1 MGNGKC
7 LHISHTGYA
16 FLPSFCAKRYLY
28 LKKILFVPKITKNP
42 FSISKFPEDNNVI
55 VELMSDYCL
64 VNDKDTR
71 NMQLRG
77 TFKDGLHQLQ
87 APIDGLNLFIT
98 PVHFSCHL
106 CLLINFVMY
115 ANISNCTFDK
125 SSIGFT
131 SIISV
136 NNSILSVFSLPC
148 TILNINKVNVSI
160 RHRRLGHPCVKTLK
174 NIFTKLKYIVN
185 FANFTFCKDCQYG
198 KHHQSHFTLSN
209 SRAIQ
214 PLNSFIVTCKVQHL

>member
-7 LHISHTGYA
+7 LHISHTGCA

-98 PVHFSCHL
+98 PVHFHV
-106 CLLINFVMY
+106 IY
-115 ANISNCTFDK
+115 
-125 SSIGFT
+125 
-131 SIISV
+131 
-136 NNSILSVFSLPC
+136 VF
-148 TILNINKVNVSI
+148 
-160 RHRRLGHPCVKTLK
+160 
-174 NIFTKLKYIVN
+174 
-185 FANFTFCKDCQYG
+185 
-198 KHHQSHFTLSN
+198 
-209 SRAIQ
+209 
-214 PLNSFIVTCKVQHL
+214 